1 MENFFTDNKDIQLLF
16 NNTDLTEVI
25 DLKEGDYY
33 DAEEFDYAFTDAEDA
48 REGYREILTL
58 TGEISAQNIAP
69 LAPEVDEEGCHFNS
83 GTVTYPKGIQK
94 SMDIL
99 RRSNLMGFTLPRK
112 YGGLN
117 LPSFVYSIGIEMV
130 SQADA
135 SLMSIFGLQDIADTI
150 NEFGDEE
157 IKSRYLPYFTS
168 GKVTGAM
175 ALTEPDAGSD
185 LQAVQL
191 KATFHESEN
200 VWHLNGVKRFI
211 TNGCGDVLLVL
222 ARSEPGTRDGR
233 GLSMFVC
240 EKNKSL
246 VVRRIEDKL
255 GIHGS
260 PTCELQFNNT
270 RAYLVGK
277 RRLGLIRYVISL
289 MNGARVCIS
298 AQGVGIAQAAYLEG
312 LEYARAREQFGTAI
326 VNIPLVYEML
336 INARVSIEAARLLLY
351 DTSRVVD
358 LKKGYEKK
366 LEMTDTPTKELRQ
379 TSKYYNTLAALLT
392 PISKYISTEYANK
405 VAYDMLQVHG
415 GTGYMND
422 FNIERHYRDARITNI
437 YEGTTQL
444 QIVAAIGGV
453 VTRVMEPELDKIEAL
468 LVEDFQKPFLKELKE
483 KRELLNRAIDFVK
496 EMDDHVYQSYHSGR
510 LVDMAAK
517 VHTSYLFLKYAP
529 FSDDKKK
536 TTAIYF
542 EREMPEIEKN
552 FAMITSGNRGSIAEY
567 SDLLGNS

>member
-58 TGEISAQNIAP
+58 TGEISAKNIAP

-351 DTSRVVD
+351 DTARVVD

-379 TSKYYNTLAALLT
+379 TSKYYNALAALLT

-422 FNIERHYRDARITNI
+422 FNIGRHYRDARITNI

-453 VTRVMEPELDKIEAL
+453 VTRVMEPELDKMEGV
-468 LVEDFQKPFLKELKE
+468 LVEDFQKPYLKELKE
-483 KRELLNRAIDFVK
+483 KRELLNRTIDFVK

-517 VHTSYLFLKYAP
+517 VYTSYLFLKYAL

-552 FAMITSGNRGSIAEY
+552 FAMITSGNRGAIAEY

>member
-1 MENFFTDNKDIQLLF
+1 
-16 NNTDLTEVI
+16 
-25 DLKEGDYY
+25 
-33 DAEEFDYAFTDAEDA
+33 
-48 REGYREILTL
+48 
-58 TGEISAQNIAP
+58 
-69 LAPEVDEEGCHFNS
+69 
-83 GTVTYPKGIQK
+83 
-94 SMDIL
+94 
-99 RRSNLMGFTLPRK
+99 
-112 YGGLN
+112 
-117 LPSFVYSIGIEMV
+117 
-130 SQADA
+130 
-135 SLMSIFGLQDIADTI
+135 
-150 NEFGDEE
+150 
-157 IKSRYLPYFTS
+157 
-168 GKVTGAM
+168 
-175 ALTEPDAGSD
+175 
-185 LQAVQL
+185 
-191 KATFHESEN
+191 
-200 VWHLNGVKRFI
+200 
-211 TNGCGDVLLVL
+211 
-222 ARSEPGTRDGR
+222 
-233 GLSMFVC
+233 MFVC

-336 INARVSIEAARLLLY
+336 LNARVSIEAARLLLY
-351 DTSRVVD
+351 DTARVVD

-379 TSKYYNTLAALLT
+379 TSKYYNALAALLT

-422 FNIERHYRDARITNI
+422 FNIGRHYRDARITNI

-444 QIVAAIGGV
+444 QIVAAIGRV
-453 VTRVMEPELDKIEAL
+453 VTRVMEPELDKMEGV
-468 LVEDFQKPFLKELKE
+468 LVEDFQKPYLKELKE

-517 VHTSYLFLKYAP
+517 VYTSYLFLKYAP

-552 FAMITSGNRGSIAEY
+552 FAMITSGNRGAIAEY